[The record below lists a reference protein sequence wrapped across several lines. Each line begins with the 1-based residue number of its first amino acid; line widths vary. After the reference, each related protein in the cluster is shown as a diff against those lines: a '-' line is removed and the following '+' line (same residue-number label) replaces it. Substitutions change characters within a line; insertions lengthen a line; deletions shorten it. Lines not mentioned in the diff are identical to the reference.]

1 MHKVEALGRLFLHEE
16 CFLLFD
22 LLPIAASEARCEPF
36 KEVDLLLRL
45 FELSLGDD
53 LAVNLLRNLQYTCVH
68 FLGSRLVLVRLAVT
82 EAENQLLLKHTGRV
96 FLLYDRLNLPTENK
110 VKVFSLRVF
119 LVQDFVQ
126 LQLPELA
133 KVQQVAEHPES
144 VGLEVL
150 RILAFLDCF

>member
-1 MHKVEALGRLFLHEE
+1 MHKVEALGCLFLHEE
-16 CFLLFD
+16 GFLLFN
-22 LLPIAASEARCEPF
+22 LLPIAASEARCEPL
-36 KEVDLLLRL
+36 EEIDLFLRL
-45 FELSLGDD
+45 FQLSLGYD
-53 LAVNLLRNLQYTCVH
+53 LAVNLLRNLQYTRVH
-68 FLGSRLVLVRLAVT
+68 FLGGRLVLVSLAVA
-82 EAENQLLLKHTGRV
+82 EAENQPLLKDTGSV
-96 FLLYDRLNLPTENK
+96 FDLHDRLNLTTENK

-133 KVQQVAEHPES
+133 KVEQIAEHPES